1 MKHLNK
7 YSAFKETS
15 IKLRNTEFKLLG
27 NIKVS
32 SFNYPLF
39 KIDINK
45 RVAIPSICLSA
56 AIHGNEPSGVT
67 GMLNWL
73 YQNNYNNNI
82 NYKLFPIVNPF
93 GYNFSRRTNHNRV
106 NLNREFNKKNP
117 QKEIKLIK
125 KDLHKNQFDIFIS
138 FHENNTKEK
147 EDFYI
152 YSYPSKDSI
161 KFSKFILNGISN
173 IAKIDKRK
181 EIDGYSVQN
190 GLIIDDMESSFEF
203 FMGNNSTKSSICVEI
218 PSKISIIT
226 RTEIAYYIIQLSE
239 MYLSK
244 TFL

>member
-32 SFNYPLF
+32 SFNFPLF
-39 KIDINK
+39 KIDIK

-73 YQNNYNNNI
+73 NQNNYNNSI

-106 NLNREFNKKNP
+106 NLNREFNK
-117 QKEIKLIK
+117 L
-125 KDLHKNQFDIFIS
+125 
-138 FHENNTKEK
+138 
-147 EDFYI
+147 
-152 YSYPSKDSI
+152 
-161 KFSKFILNGISN
+161 
-173 IAKIDKRK
+173 
-181 EIDGYSVQN
+181 V
-190 GLIIDDMESSFEF
+190 
-203 FMGNNSTKSSICVEI
+203 
-218 PSKISIIT
+218 IT
-226 RTEIAYYIIQLSE
+226 SPGEQITIE
-239 MYLSK
+239 
-244 TFL
+244 

>member
-93 GYNFSRRTNHNRV
+93 G
-106 NLNREFNKKNP
+106 
-117 QKEIKLIK
+117 
-125 KDLHKNQFDIFIS
+125 
-138 FHENNTKEK
+138 NN
-147 EDFYI
+147 
-152 YSYPSKDSI
+152 
-161 KFSKFILNGISN
+161 FSKFILNGISN

-203 FMGNNSTKSSICVEI
+203 FIGNNSTKSSICVEI

-226 RTEIAYYIIQLSE
+226 RTEIAYYIIQ
-239 MYLSK
+239 
-244 TFL
+244 